1 MHSQGTFHR
10 DIKKSNLMLRVRGDF
25 TSICLVDLGLADT
38 ANDENN
44 YLFKYCGTP
53 GYVAPEILRK

>member
-1 MHSQGTFHR
+1 
-10 DIKKSNLMLRVRGDF
+10 MLKIRGDF